1 MTVFRLVFRILVWRH
16 VIGDLPRAALTVAGV
31 ALGVAV
37 YVAVATANVEI
48 LRSFEEAILGVA
60 GRATLQISSNTGLAG
75 GFDET
80 IIEALVAGVGP
91 AKGAPPAPISHADGV
106 LLATP
111 VLDITAIVTGG
122 RSPVVLPIL
131 GVDLLAESL
140 VRDYRVMEDGGD
152 ETDGAWDRYLDPNAI
167 FLGRKLAARHG
178 LSVGMGLDV
187 KVGDLTRRL
196 AVRGLLEGQG
206 PGASTLEEV
215 AVMDIAAAQV
225 TFDRLGRLDR
235 IDLVTDPAR
244 SVDEVSRAVQAMLP
258 PGITVTRPDQ
268 RNAQIERMTRAF
280 RLNVSLLSVVALLAG
295 LFLVYNTVSF
305 AVLRRRREIG
315 ILRSLGLSPGGI
327 AGLLLAEVALIGLV
341 GAVVGIGAGLALSNG
356 VLQTLARTVSNLYG
370 EVPAFPPVTW
380 ARPAVLAQ
388 GLVIGMGVAL
398 LGSLGPI
405 REALSVTPTQT
416 LVPKGYEIT
425 PSLDRGGSV
434 VPALAGSALILTC
447 AGLAA
452 LPGPVQGLPLFGYL
466 SALLVIVGFAWLS
479 PVLIGV
485 IGPCLRLLLPS
496 RAGCLAR
503 LAADELAR
511 APVRNAV
518 AVSSLMIGLALMIG
532 VSAMIHSFRQTVD
545 LWLEQT
551 VKADLIVAPPTWL
564 GAGPDGFLPESMRGR
579 LEATPGVMAVDSY
592 RDARMTFRD
601 APVVVVAR
609 DLLVHT
615 THSRYLFMEGD
626 SNEILLEAVHKDQ
639 ILISETFARQFN
651 FMKGDSMTLPSPQ
664 GPVEF
669 IIAGRFYDYSTDGGK
684 VVMDRALYAR
694 LWGDRSATVFP
705 VYLESDADQEVIS
718 RMLSEQLQG
727 GPPVVI
733 LTNGE
738 LKREVLR
745 IFDQTFIITY
755 ALEII
760 AVIVSLM
767 GIANTLLSGILER
780 QRELAVLRAIGGT
793 PAQIGRLVLWE
804 SGWLGIVGT
813 ILGLGA
819 GLVLSVLLVA
829 VINKQS
835 FGWTIVWSPTPW
847 MWLEATCLALLTT
860 LLAGYGPARRA
871 ARLPPAEGLQ
881 YE

>member
-1 MTVFRLVFRILVWRH
+1 VTVFRLLVWRH
-16 VIGDLPRAALTVAGV
+16 VIGEIPRTALTVGGV

-48 LRSFEEAILGVA
+48 LRSFEQAILGVA
-60 GRATLQISSNTGLAG
+60 GRTTLQVSGNTGVAG

-80 IIEALVAGVGP
+80 IIEAV
-91 AKGAPPAPISHADGV
+91 SHADGV

-111 VLDITAIVTGG
+111 VIEITATIVTGEG
-122 RSPVVLPIL
+122 LAGGMILPIL
-131 GVDLLAESL
+131 GVDLLAESS
-140 VRDYRVMEDGGD
+140 VRDYRVMDAD
-152 ETDGAWDRYLDPNAI
+152 AKETDWERYLDPDAI
-167 FLGRKLAARHG
+167 FLGRKLAERHG
-178 LSVGMGLDV
+178 LSVGMPLDV
-187 KVGDLTRRL
+187 GVGALSRRL
-196 AVRGLLEGQG
+196 VVRGLLEGQG
-206 PGASTLEEV
+206 PGKSTLEEL
-215 AVMDIAAAQV
+215 AVMDVAATQF

-244 SVDEVSRAVQAMLP
+244 SMDEVSRAVRALLP
-258 PGITVTRPDQ
+258 PGLTVRRPDQ

-280 RLNVSLLSVVALLAG
+280 RLNVSLLSVVALLVG

-327 AGLLLAEVALIGLV
+327 ARLFLTEVVLIGIV
-341 GAVVGIGAGLALSNG
+341 GAVVGIGFGLALSNG
-356 VLQTLARTVSNLYG
+356 ALQALARTVSNLYG

-380 ARPAVLAQ
+380 AHPAVLMQ
-388 GLVIGMGVAL
+388 GLLIGIGVAV

-405 REALSVTPTQT
+405 REALSVEPTRA
-416 LVPKGYEIT
+416 LDPKGYETAGAI
-425 PSLDRGGSV
+425 RV
-434 VPALAGSALILTC
+434 VPTLAGAALIFAL

-452 LPGPVQGLPLFGYL
+452 LPGPVQGVPLFGYL
-466 SALLVIVGFAWLS
+466 SAFLVVLGFAWLS
-479 PVLIGV
+479 PVLIRVVGY
-485 IGPCLRLLLPS
+485 CLRAMLPL

-503 LAADELAR
+503 LAADELDR

-518 AVSSLMIGLALMIG
+518 AVSALMVGLALMIG
-532 VSAMIHSFRQTVD
+532 VSAMIHSFRLTVD

-564 GAGPDGFLPESMRGR
+564 GAGPVGALPESMRGR
-579 LEATPGVMAVDSY
+579 LETIPGVMAVDSY
-592 RDARMTFRD
+592 RDVRMQFRD

-609 DLLVHT
+609 DLLLHAK
-615 THSRYLFMEGD
+615 HSRYLFMEGD
-626 SNEILLEAVHKDQ
+626 SPTVLAETVRKDQ
-639 ILISETFARQFN
+639 IIVSETFARQF
-651 FMKGDSMTLPSPQ
+651 KLGRGDRMTLPSPQ

-669 IIAGRFYDYSTDGGK
+669 TIAGRFYDYSTDGGK
-684 VVMDRALYAR
+684 VVLDRSLYAR

-705 VYLESDADQEVIS
+705 VYLTPGADPEAIR
-718 RMLSEQLQG
+718 RMVSERLQG
-727 GPPVVI
+727 GPPVMI

-745 IFDQTFIITY
+745 IFDQTFAITY

-760 AVIVSLM
+760 AVTVALL

-780 QRELAVLRAIGGT
+780 KRELAVLRAIGGT
-793 PAQIGRLVLWE
+793 PAQVGRLILWE
-804 SGWLGIVGT
+804 SGLLGLAGT

-819 GLVLSVLLVA
+819 GLVLSVLLIE

-835 FGWTIVWSPTPW
+835 FGWTIVFYPAPW
-847 MWLEATCLALLTT
+847 VWLEAAGLALLTT

-871 ARLPPAEGLQ
+871 ARLPVAEGLQ

>member
-1 MTVFRLVFRILVWRH
+1 MTVFRLLVWRH
-16 VIGDLPRAALTVAGV
+16 VIGEIPRTALTVGGV

-48 LRSFEEAILGVA
+48 LRSFEQAILGVA
-60 GRATLQISSNTGLAG
+60 GRTTLQVSSGTGIAG

-80 IIEALVAGVGP
+80 IIEPV
-91 AKGAPPAPISHADGV
+91 SHASGV

-111 VLDITAIVTGG
+111 VIEITATIRVGG
-122 RSPVVLPIL
+122 GPTKGAPPTPTVSSPVPIVMPIL
-131 GVDLLAESL
+131 GVDLLAESS
-140 VRDYRVMEDGGD
+140 VRDYRVTDAD
-152 ETDGAWDRYLDPNAI
+152 AKETDWERYLEPDAI
-167 FLGRKLAARHG
+167 FLGRRLAERYG
-178 LSVGMGLDV
+178 LSVGMPLDV
-187 KVGDLTRRL
+187 NAGGLSRRL
-196 AVRGLLEGQG
+196 VVRGLLEGQG
-206 PGASTLEEV
+206 PGKSTLEEL
-215 AVMDIAAAQV
+215 AVMDVAAAQF

-244 SVDEVSRAVQAMLP
+244 SVDEVSRAVQALLP
-258 PGITVTRPDQ
+258 PGLTVKRPDQ

-280 RLNVSLLSVVALLAG
+280 RLNVSLLSVVALLVG

-305 AVLRRRREIG
+305 AVLRRRREVG

-327 AGLLLAEVALIGLV
+327 ARLFLTEVVLIGIV
-341 GAVVGIGAGLALSNG
+341 GAVVGIGVGLALSNG
-356 VLQTLARTVSNLYG
+356 TLQTLARTVSNLYG

-380 ARPAVLAQ
+380 AHPAVLMQ
-388 GLVIGMGVAL
+388 GLLIGIGVAV

-405 REALSVTPTQT
+405 REALSVEPTQA
-416 LVPKGYEIT
+416 LIPKGYETAGAI
-425 PSLDRGGSV
+425 RV
-434 VPALAGSALILTC
+434 VPALAGAALIFAL

-452 LPGPVQGLPLFGYL
+452 VPGPVQGVPLFGYL
-466 SALLVIVGFAWLS
+466 SAFLVVLGFAWLS
-479 PVLIGV
+479 PVLIRVVGY
-485 IGPCLRLLLPS
+485 CLRLMLPL

-503 LAADELAR
+503 LAADELNR

-518 AVSSLMIGLALMIG
+518 AVSALMVGLALMIG
-532 VSAMIHSFRQTVD
+532 VSAMIHSFRLTVD

-564 GAGPDGFLPESMRGR
+564 GEGPVGALPESMRGR
-579 LEATPGVMAVDSY
+579 LETIPGVTAVDSY
-592 RDARMTFRD
+592 RDVRMEFRD
-601 APVVVVAR
+601 APIVVVAR
-609 DLLVHT
+609 DLLLHAK
-615 THSRYLFMEGD
+615 HSRYLFMEGD
-626 SNEILLEAVHKDQ
+626 SPTVLAETVRKDQ
-639 ILISETFARQFN
+639 IIVSETFARQF
-651 FMKGDSMTLPSPQ
+651 KLGRGDRMTLPGPQ

-669 IIAGRFYDYSTDGGK
+669 TIAGRFYDYSTDGGK
-684 VVMDRALYAR
+684 VVLDRSLYAR

-705 VYLESDADQEVIS
+705 VYLEAGADPEAIRRLV
-718 RMLSEQLQG
+718 SERLQG
-727 GPPVVI
+727 GPPVML

-745 IFDQTFIITY
+745 IFDQTFAITY

-760 AVIVSLM
+760 AVTVALL

-793 PAQIGRLVLWE
+793 PAQVGRLILWE
-804 SGWLGIVGT
+804 SGLLGLAGT

-819 GLVLSVLLVA
+819 GLVLSFLLIE

-835 FGWTIVWSPTPW
+835 FGWTVVFYPAPW
-847 MWLEATCLALLTT
+847 VWLEAAGLALLTT

-871 ARLPPAEGLQ
+871 ARLPVAEGLQ

>member
-1 MTVFRLVFRILVWRH
+1 MTVFRLLVWRH
-16 VIGDLPRAALTVAGV
+16 VIGEIPRTALTVGGV

-48 LRSFEEAILGVA
+48 LRSFEQAILGVA
-60 GRATLQISSNTGLAG
+60 GRTTLQVSSGTGVAG

-80 IIEALVAGVGP
+80 IIEAV
-91 AKGAPPAPISHADGV
+91 SHADGV

-111 VLDITAIVTGG
+111 VIEVSAIWRPIPPAPTA
-122 RSPVVLPIL
+122 PVILPIL
-131 GVDLLAESL
+131 GVDLLVESS
-140 VRDYRVMEDGGD
+140 VRDYRVTDAD
-152 ETDGAWDRYLDPNAI
+152 AKETDWERYLEPDAI
-167 FLGRKLAARHG
+167 FLGRRLAERYG
-178 LSVGMGLDV
+178 LSVGMPLDV
-187 KVGDLTRRL
+187 NAGGLSRRL
-196 AVRGLLEGQG
+196 VVRGLLEGQG
-206 PGASTLEEV
+206 PGKATLEEL
-215 AVMDIAAAQV
+215 AVMDVAAAQF

-244 SVDEVSRAVQAMLP
+244 SVDEVSRAVQALLP
-258 PGITVTRPDQ
+258 PGLTVKRPDQ

-280 RLNVSLLSVVALLAG
+280 RLNVSLLSVVALLVG

-305 AVLRRRREIG
+305 AVLRRRREVG

-327 AGLLLAEVALIGLV
+327 ARLFLTEVVLIGIV
-341 GAVVGIGAGLALSNG
+341 GAVVGIGVGLALSNG

-370 EVPAFPPVTW
+370 EVPAFPRVTW
-380 ARPAVLAQ
+380 AHPAVLMQ
-388 GLVIGMGVAL
+388 GLLIGIGVAV

-405 REALSVTPTQT
+405 REALSVEPTQA
-416 LVPKGYEIT
+416 LIPKGYETAGAI
-425 PSLDRGGSV
+425 RV
-434 VPALAGSALILTC
+434 VPALAGAALIFAL

-452 LPGPVQGLPLFGYL
+452 VPGPVQGVPLFGYL
-466 SALLVIVGFAWLS
+466 SAFLVVLGFAWLS
-479 PVLIGV
+479 PVLIRVVGS
-485 IGPCLRLLLPS
+485 CLRLMLPL

-503 LAADELAR
+503 LAADELNR

-518 AVSSLMIGLALMIG
+518 AVSALMVGLALMIG
-532 VSAMIHSFRQTVD
+532 VSAMIHSFRLTVD

-564 GAGPDGFLPESMRGR
+564 GAGPVGALPESMRGR
-579 LEATPGVMAVDSY
+579 LETIPGVMAVDSY
-592 RDARMTFRD
+592 RDVRMEFRD
-601 APVVVVAR
+601 VPVVVVAR
-609 DLLVHT
+609 DLLLHAK
-615 THSRYLFMEGD
+615 HSRYLFMEGD
-626 SNEILLEAVHKDQ
+626 SLAVLAETVRKDQ
-639 ILISETFARQFN
+639 IIVSETFARQF
-651 FMKGDSMTLPSPQ
+651 KLGRGDRMTLPGPQ

-669 IIAGRFYDYSTDGGK
+669 TIAGRFYDYSTDGGK
-684 VVMDRALYAR
+684 VVLDRSLYAR

-705 VYLESDADQEVIS
+705 VYLEAGADPEAIRRLVAE
-718 RMLSEQLQG
+718 RLQG
-727 GPPVVI
+727 GPPVML

-745 IFDQTFIITY
+745 IFDQTFAITY

-760 AVIVSLM
+760 AVTVALL

-793 PAQIGRLVLWE
+793 PAQVGRLILWE
-804 SGWLGIVGT
+804 SGLLGLAGT

-819 GLVLSVLLVA
+819 GLVLSFLLIE

-835 FGWTIVWSPTPW
+835 FGWTIVFYPAPW
-847 MWLEATCLALLTT
+847 VWLEAAGLALLTT

-871 ARLPPAEGLQ
+871 ARLPVAEGLQ

>member
-1 MTVFRLVFRILVWRH
+1 M
-16 VIGDLPRAALTVAGV
+16 GDVPRAAITICGV

-37 YVAVATANVEI
+37 YMAVATANVEI
-48 LRSFEEAILGVA
+48 LRSFEQAILGVA
-60 GRATLQISSNTGLAG
+60 GRTTLEVSNKTGLVG

-80 IIEALVAGVGP
+80 IIEAV
-91 AKGAPPAPISHADGV
+91 SHADGV
-106 LLATP
+106 MIATP
-111 VLDITAIVTGG
+111 VIELSAIWHQQSRPLVT
-122 RSPVVLPIL
+122 LAIL
-131 GVDLLAESL
+131 GLDLLAESD
-140 VRDYRVMEDGGD
+140 VRDYRIIEASG
-152 ETDGAWDRYLDPNAI
+152 ETSEWERYLDPNAI
-167 FLGRKLAARHG
+167 FLGRRLAERSG
-178 LSVGMGLDV
+178 LSVGMALDV
-187 KVGDLTRRL
+187 TVGGLARRL
-196 AVRGLLEGQG
+196 VVRGLLEGQG
-206 PGASTLEEV
+206 AGRSTLEEL

-225 TFDRLGRLDR
+225 TFDRLGHLDR

-244 SVDEVSRAVQAMLP
+244 SVDEVSYAVQAMLP

-280 RLNVSLLSVVALLAG
+280 RLNVSLLSVVALLVG

-341 GAVVGIGAGLALSNG
+341 GAVVGIGVGLALSNG

-380 ARPAVLAQ
+380 AHPAVLAQ

-405 REALSVTPTQT
+405 REALSVTPTQA
-416 LVPKGYEIT
+416 LAPKGYEIT

-466 SALLVIVGFAWLS
+466 SAFLVLLGFAWLS
-479 PVLIGV
+479 PVLIRLA
-485 IGPCLRLLLPS
+485 GPCLRLTLP

-518 AVSSLMIGLALMIG
+518 AVSSLMVGLALMIG

-564 GAGPDGFLPESMRGR
+564 STGPEEALPESLRE
-579 LEATPGVMAVDSY
+579 LVETIPGIMAVDSY
-592 RDARMTFRD
+592 RDVRMTFRD
-601 APVVVVAR
+601 APIVVVAR
-609 DLLVHT
+609 DLMVHA
-615 THSRYLFMEGD
+615 THSQYLFMEGD
-626 SNEILLEAVHKDQ
+626 SHEILAEAVTHNQ
-639 ILISETFARQFN
+639 ILISETFARQFQLRQ
-651 FMKGDSMTLPSPQ
+651 GDRMTLPGAQ
-664 GPVEF
+664 GPVAF

-705 VYLESDADQEVIS
+705 LYLEPGADQEQI
-718 RMLSEQLQG
+718 RRDLLERLQG
-727 GPPVVI
+727 GPPVTI
-733 LTNGE
+733 LTNGD

-745 IFDQTFIITY
+745 IFDQTFTITY
-755 ALEII
+755 ALEFI
-760 AVIVSLM
+760 AVAVALL

-793 PAQIGRLVLWE
+793 PAQVGRLILWE
-804 SGWLGIVGT
+804 SGLLGLVGT

-819 GLVLSVLLVA
+819 GLALSLLLIE

-847 MWLEATCLALLTT
+847 MWLGAAVVTWLTT
-860 LLAGYGPARRA
+860 LLAGYGPASRA
-871 ARLPPAEGLQ
+871 ARLPVAEGLR

>member
-1 MTVFRLVFRILVWRH
+1 MTVFRLLVWRH
-16 VIGDLPRAALTVAGV
+16 VIGEIPRTALTVGGV

-48 LRSFEEAILGVA
+48 LRSFEQAILGVA
-60 GRATLQISSNTGLAG
+60 GRTTLQVSSGTGVAG

-80 IIEALVAGVGP
+80 IIEAV
-91 AKGAPPAPISHADGV
+91 SHADGV

-111 VLDITAIVTGG
+111 VIEVSAIWRPIPPAPTA
-122 RSPVVLPIL
+122 PVILPIL
-131 GVDLLAESL
+131 GVDLLVESS
-140 VRDYRVMEDGGD
+140 VRDYRVTDAD
-152 ETDGAWDRYLDPNAI
+152 AKETDWERYLEPDAI
-167 FLGRKLAARHG
+167 FLGRRLAERYG
-178 LSVGMGLDV
+178 LSVGLPLDV
-187 KVGDLTRRL
+187 NAGWLARRL
-196 AVRGLLEGQG
+196 VVRGLLEGQG
-206 PGASTLEEV
+206 PGKATLEEL
-215 AVMDIAAAQV
+215 AVMDVAAAQF

-244 SVDEVSRAVQAMLP
+244 SVDEVSRAVQALLP
-258 PGITVTRPDQ
+258 PGLTVKRPDQ

-280 RLNVSLLSVVALLAG
+280 RLNVSLLSVVALLVG

-305 AVLRRRREIG
+305 AVLRRRREVG

-327 AGLLLAEVALIGLV
+327 ARLFLTEVVLIGIV
-341 GAVVGIGAGLALSNG
+341 GAVVGIGVGLALSNG

-380 ARPAVLAQ
+380 AHPAVLMQ
-388 GLVIGMGVAL
+388 GLLIGIGVAV

-405 REALSVTPTQT
+405 REALSVEPTQA
-416 LVPKGYEIT
+416 LIPKGYETAGAI
-425 PSLDRGGSV
+425 RV
-434 VPALAGSALILTC
+434 VPALAGAALIFAL

-452 LPGPVQGLPLFGYL
+452 VPGPVQGVPLFGYL
-466 SALLVIVGFAWLS
+466 SAFLVVLGFAWLS
-479 PVLIGV
+479 PVLIRVVGS
-485 IGPCLRLLLPS
+485 CLRLMLPL

-503 LAADELAR
+503 LAADELNR

-518 AVSSLMIGLALMIG
+518 AVSALMVGLALMIG
-532 VSAMIHSFRQTVD
+532 VSAMIHSFRLTVD

-564 GAGPDGFLPESMRGR
+564 GAGPVGALPESMRGR
-579 LEATPGVMAVDSY
+579 LETIPGVMAVDSY
-592 RDARMTFRD
+592 RDVRMEFRD
-601 APVVVVAR
+601 VPVVVVAR
-609 DLLVHT
+609 DLLLHAK
-615 THSRYLFMEGD
+615 HSRYLFMEGD
-626 SNEILLEAVHKDQ
+626 SLAVLAETVRKDQ
-639 ILISETFARQFN
+639 IIVSETFARQF
-651 FMKGDSMTLPSPQ
+651 KLGRGDRMTLPGPQ

-669 IIAGRFYDYSTDGGK
+669 TIAGRFYDYSTDGGK
-684 VVMDRALYAR
+684 VVLDRSLYAR

-705 VYLESDADQEVIS
+705 VYLEAGADPEAIRRLVAE
-718 RMLSEQLQG
+718 RLQG
-727 GPPVVI
+727 GPPVML

-745 IFDQTFIITY
+745 IFDQTFAITY

-760 AVIVSLM
+760 AVTVALL

-793 PAQIGRLVLWE
+793 PAQVGRLILWE
-804 SGWLGIVGT
+804 SGLLGLAGT

-819 GLVLSVLLVA
+819 GLVLSFLLIE

-835 FGWTIVWSPTPW
+835 FGWTIVFYPAPW
-847 MWLEATCLALLTT
+847 VWLEAAGLALLTT

-871 ARLPPAEGLQ
+871 ARLPVAEGLQ

>member
-1 MTVFRLVFRILVWRH
+1 MTVFRLLVWRH
-16 VIGDLPRAALTVAGV
+16 VIGEVPRTALTVGGV

-48 LRSFEEAILGVA
+48 LRSFEQAILGVA
-60 GRATLQISSNTGLAG
+60 GRTTLQVSGNTGVAG

-80 IIEALVAGVGP
+80 IIEAV
-91 AKGAPPAPISHADGV
+91 SHADGV

-111 VLDITAIVTGG
+111 VIEVSAIWRPTPPAPTA
-122 RSPVVLPIL
+122 PVVLPIL
-131 GVDLLAESL
+131 GVDLLAESS
-140 VRDYRVMEDGGD
+140 VRDYRVMDAD
-152 ETDGAWDRYLDPNAI
+152 AKETDWARYLDPDAI

-178 LSVGMGLDV
+178 LSVGMPLDV
-187 KVGDLTRRL
+187 RAGALSRRL
-196 AVRGLLEGQG
+196 VVRGLLEGQG
-206 PGASTLEEV
+206 PGKSTLEEL
-215 AVMDIAAAQV
+215 AVMDVAATQF

-244 SVDEVSRAVQAMLP
+244 SVDEVSRAVQALLP
-258 PGITVTRPDQ
+258 PGLTVTRPSQ

-280 RLNVSLLSVVALLAG
+280 RLNVSLLSVVALLVG

-327 AGLLLAEVALIGLV
+327 ARLFLTEVVLIGIV
-341 GAVVGIGAGLALSNG
+341 GAAVGIGFGLMLSNG
-356 VLQTLARTVSNLYG
+356 ALQALARTVSNLYG
-370 EVPAFPPVTW
+370 EVPAFPPVAW
-380 ARPAVLAQ
+380 AHPAVLMQ
-388 GLVIGMGVAL
+388 GLLIGIGVAV

-405 REALSVTPTQT
+405 REALSVDPTQA
-416 LVPKGYEIT
+416 LDPKGYETAGAI
-425 PSLDRGGSV
+425 RV
-434 VPALAGSALILTC
+434 VPTLAGAALIFVV

-452 LPGPVQGLPLFGYL
+452 LPGPVQGVPLFGYL
-466 SALLVIVGFAWLS
+466 SAFLVVLGFAWLS
-479 PVLIGV
+479 PVLIRVVGS
-485 IGPCLRLLLPS
+485 CLRAMLPL

-503 LAADELAR
+503 LAADELDR

-518 AVSSLMIGLALMIG
+518 AVSALMVGLALMVG

-564 GAGPDGFLPESMRGR
+564 GAGPVGALLESMRGR
-579 LEATPGVMAVDSY
+579 LEAISGVAAVDSY
-592 RDARMTFRD
+592 RDVRMEFRD
-601 APVVVVAR
+601 APIVVVAR
-609 DLLVHT
+609 DLLLHAK
-615 THSRYLFMEGD
+615 HSRYLFMEGD
-626 SNEILLEAVHKDQ
+626 SPTVLAETVRKDQ
-639 ILISETFARQFN
+639 IIVSETFARQFGLGR
-651 FMKGDSMTLPSPQ
+651 GDRMTLPSPQ

-669 IIAGRFYDYSTDGGK
+669 TIAGRFYDYSTDGGK
-684 VVMDRALYAR
+684 VVLDRSLYAR

-705 VYLESDADQEVIS
+705 VYLEPGADQEKIRAMV
-718 RMLSEQLQG
+718 SERLQG
-727 GPPVVI
+727 GPPAMI
-733 LTNGE
+733 LTNGD

-745 IFDQTFIITY
+745 IFDQTFAITY

-760 AVIVSLM
+760 AVTVALL
-767 GIANTLLSGILER
+767 GIANTLLSGILDR

-793 PAQIGRLVLWE
+793 PAQVGRLILWE
-804 SGWLGIVGT
+804 SGLLGLAGT

-819 GLVLSVLLVA
+819 GLVLSVLLIE

-835 FGWTIVWSPTPW
+835 FGWTIVLYPAPW
-847 MWLEATCLALLTT
+847 VWLEAAGLALLTT

-871 ARLPPAEGLQ
+871 ARLPVAEGLQ